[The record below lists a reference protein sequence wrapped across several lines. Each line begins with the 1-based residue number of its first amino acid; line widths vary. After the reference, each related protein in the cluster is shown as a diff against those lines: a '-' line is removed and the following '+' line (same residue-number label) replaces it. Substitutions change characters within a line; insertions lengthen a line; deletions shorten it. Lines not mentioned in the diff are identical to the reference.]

1 MRKILVGFDG
11 SEPARH
17 ALEKAAE
24 LARLSGG
31 TITVLTAAADR
42 LVREDGVVTM
52 AADEDAGMEVAES
65 GADYLRSLGL
75 EAVQA
80 RVSVGAPDDAL
91 VLEAGDGYDLVVVG
105 HRSHGPLEELF
116 VGSTAKSVVD
126 RACCTV
132 MVVR

>member
-91 VLEAGDGYDLVVVG
+91 VL
-105 HRSHGPLEELF
+105 
-116 VGSTAKSVVD
+116 
-126 RACCTV
+126 
-132 MVVR
+132 